1 MSCFIKNLAK
11 KTSGI
16 KPDKGKRVQSNQQQQ
31 QQQANEDPWAL
42 TKSNINKI

>member
-1 MSCFIKNLAK
+1 MSCLIKNLAK

-31 QQQANEDPWAL
+31 QQANEDPWAL